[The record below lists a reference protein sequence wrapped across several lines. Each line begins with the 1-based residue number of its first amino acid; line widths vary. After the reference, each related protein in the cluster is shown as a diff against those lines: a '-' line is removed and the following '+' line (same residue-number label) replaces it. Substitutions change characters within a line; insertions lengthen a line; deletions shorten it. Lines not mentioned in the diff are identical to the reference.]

1 MVCEAI
7 RLYELKKKV
16 AKDLESIL
24 PRESLLKARRDPH
37 ARRNPRPCGITV
49 HPGHGCPLGC
59 LYCYIYD
66 MGFTKRVTPYPLN
79 SLELVYALAVNPY
92 VVPTKTL
99 VAVGSVTEPFLPQI
113 TGRSISYIRDITK
126 YLQLPVQVSTKMI
139 ISGELARRLSFV
151 HPQLSIL
158 ISVTSLRCGVLE
170 PRAPPPELR
179 IFGGEEAARH
189 GLRVDLFLRPI
200 IPGLTEGEVPEI
212 LRLAKISGF
221 KGVVAGSL
229 RITERILKN
238 LGDIGIDIKELIKRS
253 GRVPATR
260 GRQVPIKSSDI
271 KLIVRATAQKEGLE
285 YMQSACAANILAHE
299 MSCWLCKF
307 GPCGRKLRFPVKR
320 NCWNSLSI

>member
-1 MVCEAI
+1 
-7 RLYELKKKV
+7 
-16 AKDLESIL
+16 
-24 PRESLLKARRDPH
+24 
-37 ARRNPRPCGITV
+37 
-49 HPGHGCPLGC
+49 
-59 LYCYIYD
+59 

-126 YLQLPVQVSTKMI
+126 YLQLLAQVSTKMI
-139 ISGELARRLSFV
+139 ISGELARRLSFA

-200 IPGLTEGEVPEI
+200 IPGLTAVSYTHLTLPTI
-212 LRLAKISGF
+212 LL
-221 KGVVAGSL
+221 V
-229 RITERILKN
+229 
-238 LGDIGIDIKELIKRS
+238 
-253 GRVPATR
+253 
-260 GRQVPIKSSDI
+260 
-271 KLIVRATAQKEGLE
+271 
-285 YMQSACAANILAHE
+285 
-299 MSCWLCKF
+299 
-307 GPCGRKLRFPVKR
+307 
-320 NCWNSLSI
+320 